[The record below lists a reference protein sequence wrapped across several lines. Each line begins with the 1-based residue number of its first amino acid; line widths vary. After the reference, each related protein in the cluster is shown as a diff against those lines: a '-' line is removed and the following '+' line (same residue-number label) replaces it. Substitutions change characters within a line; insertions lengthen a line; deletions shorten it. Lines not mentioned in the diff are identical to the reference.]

1 MDAEATSA
9 ELPQQQQHNQH
20 QHESQTH
27 SLSPEPRTRTKRRAA
42 VACLTCRTRKVRC
55 DVALRGQPC
64 TNCSTDEITCSI
76 KTRPKRYNVQKA
88 KAAATASVH
97 EDPPAKPN
105 EGTSIT
111 STASNQ
117 IASAN
122 QANMDHLEL
131 DAWLSLAETALCSGG
146 STFDFADMAPLSA
159 NCPSL
164 KVSRPQDSTVPEAIE
179 NTFAHGTESV
189 ALSMKMF
196 TALDESG
203 PDSTCP
209 KAGTA
214 NSPQWDVSQLP
225 PKPFVPYTHY
235 SFVESHASQVASL
248 ELEIF
253 MEAMQCFVLPGP
265 TILDEFVRQY
275 FLHVHP
281 NIPVLDEGEFMS
293 AYCQCTQRGA
303 QGRKGVSLF
312 LLQGMLYASS
322 TFVSDDVIRRL
333 NIGTTRQARDR
344 FYRAAKTLYQNT
356 DPGDPIVSACGLLM
370 LSYHHSSTDQIGANS
385 YWLAMAIQTA
395 REVQAH
401 SYEEPRHSIAHR
413 RRLKR
418 LWWSCIFRD
427 RIMSLGLHRPLFISS
442 DDFDLSLPP
451 LTVADLVSDVNESYF
466 CSTSTKQNLAL
477 ITEQMCQLA
486 IVLTD
491 VLMLVVPRKGPMVPE
506 SESEARRGLKEADK
520 CMAFLDHWREK
531 SRSIFERLEL
541 LDEADKSLHLYIQ
554 INNIY
559 FHTGKMAL
567 HHYALY
573 CTITSSRPGAS
584 WLASIVA
591 CKNKLQDTAQ
601 EVTTILVDLLQ
612 SDLLQYLPIS
622 IVAYAAFPYLLH
634 VLDTKLHASGQ
645 LPLSKQR
652 TLNDYK
658 IIMKRLQKSYAGTD
672 LVLGA
677 MSALASRLKI
687 ENQGQRLL
695 VGLESA
701 GHRDASQQ
709 SVTQSSG
716 SSELRPREERMGQWS
731 DLVMCQ
737 PAFYLRL
744 AFMFDWFMSTGKYP
758 HETEMPVLLR
768 NQQLS
773 IQIH

>member
-1 MDAEATSA
+1 MHRA
-9 ELPQQQQHNQH
+9 
-20 QHESQTH
+20 
-27 SLSPEPRTRTKRRAA
+27 RAA
-42 VACLTCRTRKVRC
+42 AAPSV
-55 DVALRGQPC
+55 
-64 TNCSTDEITCSI
+64 DE
-76 KTRPKRYNVQKA
+76 
-88 KAAATASVH
+88 
-97 EDPPAKPN
+97 EPPARTN

-117 IASAN
+117 IASAD
-122 QANMDHLEL
+122 QANMDHLDL
-131 DAWLSLAETALCSGG
+131 DAWLSLAETALRSGS
-146 STFDFADMAPLSA
+146 STYDFADMAPLSA
-159 NCPSL
+159 NRPSS
-164 KVSRPQDSTVPEAIE
+164 KVSGPQDSTVHEAIE
-179 NTFAHGTESV
+179 NTFTHGTESV

-196 TALDESG
+196 SALDGSR
-203 PDSTCP
+203 PDSSCP
-209 KAGTA
+209 KAGA
-214 NSPQWDVSQLP
+214 PDSPQWDVSQLP
-225 PKPFVPYTHY
+225 SKPFVPYTHY
-235 SFVESHASQVASL
+235 SFVELHASQVASL

-253 MEAMQCFVLPGP
+253 MEAMHCFVLPGP
-265 TILDEFVRQY
+265 VIFDEFVRQY

-281 NIPVLDEGEFMS
+281 NLPVLDEGEFMS

-303 QGRKGVSLF
+303 QSRKGVSLF

-333 NIGTTRQARDR
+333 KIGTTREARDR

-356 DPGDPIVSACGLLM
+356 DPGDPIVSAGGLLM
-370 LSYHHSSTDQIGANS
+370 LTYHTTTDQLRANS
-385 YWLAMAIQTA
+385 RWLALAVEAA
-395 REVQAH
+395 RNVQAY
-401 SYEEPRHSIAHR
+401 SYEEPRHSVAHR
-413 RRLKR
+413 RTLKR
-418 LWWSCIFRD
+418 LWWSCFLRD
-427 RIMSLGLHRPLFISS
+427 RIMSLGLRRPLFITS

-451 LTVADLVSDVNESYF
+451 LTVADLVSDANESYF

-491 VLMLVVPRKGPMVPE
+491 VLMLVMPRKGPMVPE
-506 SESEARRGLKEADK
+506 SESEARRGLRQADQ
-520 CMAFLDHWREK
+520 CMVFLDHWREK

-541 LDEADKSLHLYIQ
+541 VDEPDRSLHLYIH
-554 INNIY
+554 ITNIY
-559 FHTGKMAL
+559 FHTGKMVL

-573 CTITSSRPGAS
+573 STMTSSRPGTS

-591 CKNKLQDTAQ
+591 CKTKLQDTAQ
-601 EVTTILVDLLQ
+601 EVTNILVDLLQ

-677 MSALASRLKI
+677 MSALANRLKL
-687 ENQGQRLL
+687 ENKEQRLL
-695 VGLESA
+695 VDLESV

-709 SVTQSSG
+709 SVTRPSG
-716 SSELRPREERMGQWS
+716 SSELRPREERMDEWS

-737 PAFYLRL
+737 PAYYLRL
-744 AFMFDWFMSTGKYP
+744 AFMFDWFMSNGKYP

-768 NQQLS
+768 HQQSS
-773 IQIH
+773 IQLR